1 MRRDDLV
8 NRRNRNRRKARGRA
22 RDGGREGD
30 LLSREL
36 VRLGGT
42 VAVGGSSRIQSEVL
56 RGEYF

>member
-42 VAVGGSSRIQSEVL
+42 VGGSSRIQSEVL